1 MTCMTD
7 VSVKYRNYSHTGVN
21 LAYIMFQYF
30 GLLSI
35 DVLDHIMS
43 HLVLHFLFLV

>member
-1 MTCMTD
+1 ML
-7 VSVKYRNYSHTGVN
+7 VVN
-21 LAYIMFQYF
+21 IAYVMFLYF

-35 DVLDHIMS
+35 DVLDHLIS